1 MENKSPMAQYV
12 DDNNNP
18 IFDVRKHGLIIKFIE
33 PDVNGNPRPVALSK
47 TEFDRKYKTRE
58 TRNYLKKFRE
68 APQTNDNNSSLQ
80 ETHTTPTLPPPSPSA
95 PPSPDPQPVSIPV
108 FKYMV
113 NGHPVWTTTLL
124 KPGIPH
130 TETSIIEQSN
140 STDAP

>member
-1 MENKSPMAQYV
+1 MAQYV
-12 DDNNNP
+12 DDNGNP

-47 TEFDRKYKTRE
+47 SEFERKYKTRE
-58 TRNYLKKFRE
+58 TRNYLKKFHNPKE
-68 APQTNDNNSSLQ
+68 PTSHDNNSSH
-80 ETHTTPTLPPPSPSA
+80 ETPHATPAIQAPAPSA
-95 PPSPDPQPVSIPV
+95 PPPPDPQPVSIPV

-130 TETSIIEQSN
+130 TEVTIIEQSN